1 MNKKII
7 ENNIVE
13 KYFEQNPNQK
23 LSVKTIKKKL
33 NLKKVSTAYYYC
45 INSENLRLVKP
56 HEIGSNKTKI
66 YVFTYGEEEE
76 KN

>member
-1 MNKKII
+1 MNKKNI

-13 KYFEQNPNQK
+13 KYFQQNPNQK

-33 NLKKVSTAYYYC
+33 NIKKISTAYYYC

-56 HEIGSNKTKI
+56 CKIGSNKTKI
-66 YVFTYGEEEE
+66 YVFTYGKEEE
-76 KN
+76 NN